1 MTSDGESEMD
11 TIFAAVT
18 VKGTDCVADPN
29 VAVIVT
35 NPGVRPTTK
44 PLLAPIFTT
53 LGSDTDQVA

>member
-1 MTSDGESEMD
+1 MD